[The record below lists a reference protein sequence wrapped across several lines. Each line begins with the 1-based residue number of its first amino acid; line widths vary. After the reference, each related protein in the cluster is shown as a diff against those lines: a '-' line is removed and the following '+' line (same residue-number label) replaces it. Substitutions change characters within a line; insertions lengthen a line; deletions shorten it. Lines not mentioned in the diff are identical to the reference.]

1 MKEEPMK
8 VVRLTRR
15 YERQMRENQRPG
27 LYNVGELVGLN
38 DDEADR
44 LIAAGAAVEVSK
56 DEGDN
61 DE

>member
-1 MKEEPMK
+1 MK

-15 YERQMRENQRPG
+15 YERQQRQDQRAS

-44 LIAAGAAVEVSK
+44 LIAAGAAVEVPK
-56 DEGDN
+56 QEEEHN